1 MSLTK
6 FEEILQRFNVVSRNG
21 DRAQALCPAHKDKQ
35 ASLTIS
41 RGDKCVLLHCHAGCD
56 TSDVLAA
63 VGLKLRD
70 TYYDSEP
77 QKITWKTFVEGK
89 EKRKIEDVYDY
100 VNMLDGAYCF
110 SKIRLE
116 GKRIIYGK
124 IANGRFSYG
133 LSRSTPRK
141 SYKAIFG
148 NVIEINRAVAE
159 GKAVFIPE
167 GEKDVLTLR
176 KNGYAAF
183 TYGGVSDWQSDF
195 SQLVKDATVYIL
207 ADNDPPGKK
216 VAETILND
224 IKPVAKAAKIIVP
237 VPDIQKADVT
247 DFFERGGTKEE
258 FEKMLVLE
266 EIDFNG
272 DYSADIKTEKQQID
286 EIVEVLK
293 AVDAA
298 HTYSTTDKGTG
309 KLFADIFKNKHR
321 YNPDMKEFMTFE
333 KRWKKDVEGM
343 DARRSAKLLVDA
355 LTKYAAQVEL
365 SEKDQS
371 NYFKFVYNLTF
382 LRNRNTMLNDAKDHF
397 YFTNA
402 ELDQNGFLLNCQNGV
417 LDISGDEEKF
427 LPHSA
432 DLMLSKIANVNY
444 DPKAEGKIWGNFVN
458 EIMQNDVEKI
468 KYLQKICGLS
478 LTADTSQETMFIFYG
493 ATTRN
498 GKSTFVETIGHMLG
512 DYAVSMRPES
522 LAVKQNADSRQ
533 ANGDIARLKGV
544 RFVSASE
551 PPKRMI
557 FDVALLKTLLGRDV
571 VTARHLHEREFQFL
585 PVFKLILNTNYLP
598 QILDDTVF
606 SSGRINVISFDRHFT
621 PSEQDKTLKSKLRCE
636 KEMSGILNWCI
647 EGLKLYRK
655 EGLEPPKL
663 VVEAT
668 QEYRLKSDKIGSFI
682 SERLEKTGRN
692 SRAGDIYEIYS
703 EWCSDGGYGTEN
715 KANFFSEM
723 KSRGL
728 FSLTGTVNGKTCR
741 NVIKAYQP
749 AFSEA
754 ENESPFD

>member
-6 FEEILQRFNVVSRNG
+6 FEETLKRFNVVSRNG

-41 RGDKCVLLHCHAGCD
+41 RGDKCTLFHCHAGCD

-89 EKRKIEDVYDY
+89 EKRKIEAVYDY
-100 VNMLDGAYCF
+100 VNMLDGTYCF
-110 SKIRLE
+110 TKLRLE
-116 GKRIIYGK
+116 GKKILYGK

-133 LSRSTPRK
+133 LGRSTPRK
-141 SYKAIFG
+141 SYNAIFG

-159 GKAVFIPE
+159 GKPIFIPE

-183 TYGGVSDWQSDF
+183 TYGGVSDWQTDF
-195 SQLVKDATVYIL
+195 SQLAKDATVYIL

-224 IKPVAKAAKIIVP
+224 VKPVAKAAKIIVP

-402 ELDQNGFLLNCQNGV
+402 ELDKNGFLLNCQNGV
-417 LDISGDEEKF
+417 LDISGDEVVF

-647 EGLKLYRK
+647 EGLQLYRA

-682 SERLEKTGRN
+682 SERLEKTGKN